1 MNGLLFNGKKM
12 ETFLIKIGNAFAFER
27 NIFNVSYLKSKKRE
41 TYDANDLLAL
51 SLISIIVY
59 IYSLGIILH
68 ILHI

>member
-12 ETFLIKIGNAFAFER
+12 ETFLIKIGNVFAFER